1 MKDLIYYIDTS
12 IIRQGKL
19 NELKKAAQELAEF
32 VDLNE
37 SRPISYNIYFTED
50 GTQMSLLQIHP
61 DSASLEFHLELA
73 GHGFQ
78 KFKDLLQLSTI
89 QIYGQP
95 SENLLNQ
102 LNRKAEMLGNAK
114 VIVNN
119 FQAGFSRF

>member
-1 MKDLIYYIDTS
+1 MKDLIYYIDAS

-37 SRPISYNIYFTED
+37 SRPISYNIYFNED

-73 GHGFQ
+73 GHAFQ